1 MVLEFTQMGESIP
14 LVGFGVE
21 NENPSHFVSSINIK
35 KPEKLNTSF
44 WKPLT
49 PPFFRAQ
56 ALSFLTKTSS
66 LLSQAQIPCKQK
78 KGEVLF

>member
-1 MVLEFTQMGESIP
+1 MALEFTQMGESIP

-44 WKPLT
+44 LNMT
-49 PPFFRAQ
+49 TPFFRAQ

-78 KGEVLF
+78 KGAVLF

>member
-44 WKPLT
+44 LNMT
-49 PPFFRAQ
+49 TPFFRAQ

-78 KGEVLF
+78 KGAVLF